1 VLQFLP
7 VKSLASKLVVKR
19 SALSLEKFLKD
30 HYLSGTPVIISD
42 CMAHWPAKKN
52 WNNIDYLLKV
62 AGDRTVPVE
71 VITLI
76 NIFVI
81 IMHGTSSSSLKN
93 KCICIQIKFLN
104 WLRLF
109 SFLNSQR
116 KTDSWLTI
124 FLTDIQI
131 LCIKLSS

>member
-52 WNNIDYLLKV
+52 WNNIDYLLRV

-76 NIFVI
+76 NKFVI
-81 IMHGTSSSSLKN
+81 IMHGSSSALKN
-93 KCICIQIKFLN
+93 KCIQIKFLN
-104 WLRLF
+104 WLHLF

-131 LCIKLSS
+131 PCIKLSS